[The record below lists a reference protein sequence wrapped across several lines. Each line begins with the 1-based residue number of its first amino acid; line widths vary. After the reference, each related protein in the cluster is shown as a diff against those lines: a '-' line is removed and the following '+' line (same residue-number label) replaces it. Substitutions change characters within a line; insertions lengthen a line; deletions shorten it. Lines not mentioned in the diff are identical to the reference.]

1 MSESLN
7 IKANRKGNVVVVALE
22 GSLDADTA
30 PRLEKAISKLVTDG
44 ERKVVCDLKSLK
56 FISSAGLGTLSAAR
70 KKLKSADGDLRLA
83 SPTPEVLDVFELL
96 SFTRIFSIS
105 PNLDEAL
112 KDF

>member
-1 MSESLN
+1 MSETLE
-7 IKANRKGNVVVVALE
+7 IKASRKGSVIVVSLQ

-30 PRLEKAISKLVTDG
+30 PRLEKAMSKLVSDG
-44 ERKVVCDLKSLK
+44 EKKVVCDLKDLK

-70 KKLKSADGDLRLA
+70 KKLKGADGDLRLA